1 MKKLLAFLLVL
12 MLAAGCAGC
21 AKQAETGA
29 AAPEQ
34 AAGVPAQTAADAS
47 EQEPVPESVP
57 EDVPAVVRLEGPGYA
72 TPEEAVMAYLDAMN
86 RGDAYGMISTFA
98 MESFAAH
105 VDPMLYIDHNA
116 RFSPHPFLAINSIPY
131 RDDYVVSLIAQARYG
146 SIAWDLNACYAMYAL
161 GTDQAYNHYETAEE
175 RRALAEQFSNS
186 VLNNIAGNVEFVEW
200 LNPAALTGGFVTT
213 PGAGGD
219 LIGSMAYAGA
229 DDITEISALIR
240 INGKAAIQGMYCVKY
255 GDRWYNLSF
264 GSRIIKM
271 SVKATAA
278 NQMILW
284 ILSDEDEA
292 ELTDPALS
300 AEYAEDGARWD
311 ALQQSDW
318 AGTRWP
324 MVSLSLPGV
333 TVHETEA
340 DAENDTGAGIWAEM
354 HFTRAGGAM
363 ITITASPALRQ
374 MLGMNRSSARIRFS
388 WFADE
393 IPVTRISPNNGKE
406 IPLFRLFGR
415 TDSIQLSLTGLSV
428 AREESRVTFTL
439 ADGTTAVFEKPAVS
453 APAQAENV
461 VPADRLEGSGYDTP
475 EDAVL
480 AYVDAMNRGDVRGML
495 STFAIETYAAHTDP
509 MVPVEQLGG
518 YYIST
523 NIHIPYA
530 DDFGRSLI
538 AVARYGTLTGSL
550 VSGYIMYAGDFSGNV
565 QLKTDEDIRA
575 LQDGFARS
583 PLAGMTGNVSFV
595 RWINPVVLGGTMAK
609 PGNRASEMSIM
620 ALSGADDIAE
630 PIAELLIN
638 GKTAYLGLRCAKY
651 NGRWYNLELS
661 NIVLLG
667 MNVDPQ
673 KAGLIVS
680 SPEETAD
687 LTVSLGRL
695 DPDAV
700 ALWNAI
706 TQSDLGGTRW
716 TMVSLNVPG
725 VTVYDA
731 ADAAQNDSG
740 AGVRAELRFTGIGGG
755 ILTVEG
761 SPALRQM
768 LGMEDDHVRVF
779 FAWDPESS
787 DGSGSPVLSNLR
799 MLPVNGSGLNLEGVA
814 VTRNDATL
822 TLTLP
827 DGTQAVFGKQ

>member
-34 AAGVPAQTAADAS
+34 DAGVPAQAAADAS
-47 EQEPVPESVP
+47 EQEPAPESVP

-105 VDPMLYIDHNA
+105 VDPMLWIDHNA
-116 RFSPHPFLAINSIPY
+116 RFNPSPFVAINGIPC

-146 SIAWDLNACYAMYAL
+146 AIARDLNACYAMYAL
-161 GTDQAYNHYETAEE
+161 GTDQSYNHYETAEE

-186 VLNNIAGNVEFVEW
+186 VLNNITGNVEFVEW
-200 LNPAALTGGFVTT
+200 LNPAVLTGGMVTK

-219 LIGSMAYAGA
+219 LIGSMAYTGA
-229 DDITEISALIR
+229 DDIAEIGALIR
-240 INGKAAIQGMYCVKY
+240 INGKTALQGMNCVKY

-264 GSRIIKM
+264 GSRIIQM
-271 SVKATAA
+271 SVKATDV
-278 NQMILW
+278 NDMILW

-300 AEYAEDGARWD
+300 AEYAEEGARWD

-340 DAENDTGAGIWAEM
+340 DAENDSGAGVWAEM
-354 HFTRAGGAM
+354 HFTRTGGAM

-393 IPVTRISPNNGKE
+393 IPVTRTSSLNGKE
-406 IPLFRLFGR
+406 IPLFRLFSR

-428 AREESRVTFTL
+428 AREESRVTFAL
-439 ADGTTAVFEKPAVS
+439 ADGTTAVFEKPAAA

-461 VPADRLEGSGYDTP
+461 VPADRLEGSGFDTP

-518 YYIST
+518 YYAAT
-523 NIHIPYA
+523 NYHIPYA
-530 DDFGRSLI
+530 DDYGHSLI
-538 AVARYGTLTGSL
+538 AAARYGTLAGSL
-550 VSGYIMYAGDFSGNV
+550 VTGYIMYAGDFSGNV
-565 QLKTDEDIRA
+565 QLKTDEDIQA
-575 LQDGFARS
+575 LQDGFAQS

-595 RWINPVVLGGTMAK
+595 RWTDPVVMTGGKMAAS
-609 PGNRASEMSIM
+609 GNRISEMSNV

-630 PIAELLIN
+630 PVAQLLVN
-638 GKTAYLGLRCAKY
+638 GRTAYLGLSCVKY
-651 NGRWYNLELS
+651 DGRWYNLDLTNLPMLLATPSPS
-661 NIVLLG
+661 NARPWLPSP
-667 MNVDPQ
+667 DES
-673 KAGLIVS
+673 AGLLKASAGIPAEA
-680 SPEETAD
+680 PE
-687 LTVSLGRL
+687 
-695 DPDAV
+695 
-700 ALWNAI
+700 LWNAI
-706 TQSDLGGTRW
+706 GQSDLGGTRW

-725 VTVYDA
+725 VTVHET
-731 ADAAQNDSG
+731 ADAARTDSG
-740 AGVRAELRFTGIGGG
+740 AGVLAELHFTGIGGG
-755 ILTVEG
+755 IITVTG

-768 LGMEDDHVRVF
+768 LGMEDERVRILF
-779 FAWDPESS
+779 SWEPDASAGGGFILS
-787 DGSGSPVLSNLR
+787 DTRINPKT
-799 MLPVNGSGLNLEGVA
+799 PITLNLENA
-814 VTRNDATL
+814 VITRDDSVITVSF
-822 TLTLP
+822 P
-827 DGTQAVFGKQ
+827 HDIQAVFQRQ